1 MGWFEVWRQWFWVVW
16 FLMLILMWILEVN
29 LFGKVGD
36 DLKILGLTVE
46 MLRGTL
52 VLRLVLWRREH

>member
-1 MGWFEVWRQWFWVVW
+1 
-16 FLMLILMWILEVN
+16 VN

-46 MLRGTL
+46 MLRGTE
-52 VLRLVLWRREH
+52 LRLVLWRREH

>member
-1 MGWFEVWRQWFWVVW
+1 VGWFEVWRWWVWVVW
-16 FLMLILMWILEVN
+16 FLMWILEVN